1 MKTLKTVLILIIML
15 SGRLSF
21 GSGNETCCPD
31 TTSTS
36 IAASSSQMQLD
47 LLQSESYKVQV
58 AVPSLHTLVTKKLER
73 NEQILNQLQQDS
85 ERMDARQFSSFPKLV
100 ELKLN
105 SRLLEL
111 NDDAVRQTIKL

>member
-31 TTSTS
+31 TTNAS
-36 IAASSSQMQLD
+36 IVASNSQMQLD
-47 LLQSESYKVQV
+47 LLQSESYEVQV
-58 AVPSLHTLVTKKLER
+58 AVPSLHNLVMKKLER
-73 NEQILNQLQQDS
+73 NEQLLNQVQEES
-85 ERMDARQFSSFPKLV
+85 ERMDAQQFSSFPKLV
-100 ELKLN
+100 EFRLN

-111 NDDAVRQTIKL
+111 NDEDVRQTIKL